1 MNEIVNYKDY
11 RDFLNSS
18 AVQARFKE
26 LLGEKARPFLT
37 SVLQCVSS
45 SSYLQKV
52 VVNSIY
58 TAAMMAAMV
67 DLPIISSLGY
77 AYIVPYKG
85 KAQFQIGY
93 KGFIQLALRTGL
105 FVRINATDVVDG
117 ELLEHNRL
125 TGEIK
130 FNWITDY
137 EERKKKKVI
146 GYVSYFKLTNGY
158 ESILYKTV
166 KEVEAHAK
174 KYSESYKKNDG
185 QWVENFDGMAL
196 KTVTKLNLSK
206 NAPLSIDLQNAIRFD
221 QAAGSD
227 IENLGYVDNP
237 DTAKDEKLAIAADK
251 LNELFNDK
259 NDENHETAQSNK

>member
-1 MNEIVNYKDY
+1 MNEVANYKDY

-18 AVQARFKE
+18 AVQAKFKE
-26 LLGEKARPFLT
+26 LLGEKAKPFLT

-45 SSYLQKV
+45 SSSLQKV
-52 VVNSIY
+52 DVNSIY
-58 TAAMMAAMV
+58 TAAMTAAAL
-67 DLPIISSLGY
+67 DLPVNSNLGY

-105 FVRINATDVVDG
+105 FVRINATNVMEG

-130 FNWITDY
+130 FNWITNE

-158 ESILYKTV
+158 ESILFKTV

-196 KTVTKLNLSK
+196 KTVTKLNLFK

-227 IENLGYVDNP
+227 IENLSYVDNP

-259 NDENHETAQSNK
+259 NDESHETAQSNK